1 MKTLEFTHNQV
12 SLIDYMVNKMIK
24 KRRFQ
29 FTLATTAPQYQA
41 SLGKIKEEITELE
54 NIKRI
59 VGE

>member
-12 SLIDYMVNKMIK
+12 SLIDYMVSKMIR

-41 SLGKIKEEITELE
+41 GLGKIKEEITELE